1 MTRAGAGLRHWG
13 EAARVYLE
21 PRILGVLL
29 LGFASGLPLALTGG
43 TLTMRLAEAGVQ
55 TAAIGFFAWVG
66 LAYGWK
72 FLWSPVVDR
81 VPLPLLS
88 RALGR
93 RRGWLLAT
101 QLALAGATLGLGLAD
116 PAAGLAR
123 VATLAVLVAFLSA
136 TQDIVIDAFRVELV
150 SRDRQGAAAA
160 MLVIGYRLAMFV
172 SGAGALLLAEWYGWE
187 LAYGAMA
194 ALLLAAVAVT
204 LSLPE
209 PAAPDEP
216 APPAGRSG
224 LAFRLEQAVV
234 APFAEFFAR
243 NGAATALLIL
253 LFVVLYKLGDAL
265 LGALTSP
272 LYVQLGF
279 AKSEVAAIVKS
290 WGLVA
295 VLVGGVLGGLVVKRL
310 GLLPALWVCGLAQM
324 GSNLAFLLLWWA
336 GHDLLVLG
344 LTITIENLAGGMGTT
359 AFVAYLSAL
368 CNVTYTATQ
377 YALLSSLMAQAR
389 TFLAGFAGLLQAGL
403 GWPGFILLTTVAALP
418 GLALIRL
425 LDRRLQAAEERP
437 VPLAQGA

>member
-1 MTRAGAGLRHWG
+1 MSAALARWG

-21 PRILGVLL
+21 ARILGILL

-55 TAAIGFFAWVG
+55 VAAIGFFAWVG

-81 VPLPLLS
+81 VPLPVLTRL
-88 RALGR
+88 LGR
-93 RRGWLLAT
+93 RRGWLVLVQLLLAAAVF
-101 QLALAGATLGLGLAD
+101 LLGLAA
-116 PAAGLAR
+116 PEVGLLR
-123 VATLAVLVAFLSA
+123 VAALAVLVAFLSA

-160 MLVIGYRLAMFV
+160 MLVIGYRLAMFA
-172 SGAGALLLAEWYGWE
+172 SGAGALVLAEWYGWE

-194 ALLLAAVAVT
+194 ALLVAAIAVT
-204 LSLPE
+204 LALPE
-209 PAAPDEP
+209 PATPPEP
-216 APPAGRSG
+216 APPPGRG
-224 LAFRLEQAVV
+224 ALAFRLEQAVV

-243 NGAATALLIL
+243 NGVASALLIL

-272 LYVQLGF
+272 LYVGLGF
-279 AKSEVAAIVKS
+279 AKTEVAAIVKS

-295 VLVGGVLGGLVVKRL
+295 VLVGGVFGGLVVRRL
-310 GLLPALWVCGLAQM
+310 GLLPALWVCGIGQM
-324 GSNLAFLLLWWA
+324 ASNLMFLLLWWA
-336 GHDLLVLG
+336 GRDNTVLA
-344 LTITIENLAGGMGTT
+344 LTITVENLAGGMGTT

-389 TFLAGFAGLLQAGL
+389 TFLAGFAGLFQASL
-403 GWPGFILLTTVAALP
+403 GWPGFILLTTLAALP
-418 GLALIRL
+418 GLVLIRL
-425 LDRRLQAAEERP
+425 LDRRLQTAERAASP
-437 VPLAQGA
+437 AVLST

>member
-1 MTRAGAGLRHWG
+1 MDGVAVGRHWG
-13 EAARVYLE
+13 DAARVYLE
-21 PRILGVLL
+21 PRILGILL

-66 LAYGWK
+66 IAYGWK

-81 VPLPLLS
+81 VPLPLFCRL
-88 RALGR
+88 LGR

-101 QLALAGATLGLGLAD
+101 QLALAAAILFLGLAE

-123 VATLAVLVAFLSA
+123 VAALAVLVAFLSA

-150 SRDRQGAAAA
+150 SQDRQGAAAA
-160 MLVIGYRLAMFV
+160 MLVIGYRLAMFA

-187 LAYGAMA
+187 VAYGAMA

-204 LSLPE
+204 LALPE
-209 PAAPDEP
+209 PLV
-216 APPAGRSG
+216 PPVPPKAGA
-224 LAFRLEQAVV
+224 LARLEEAVV

-243 NGAATALLIL
+243 NGARTALLIL

-272 LYVQLGF
+272 LYVTLGF

-295 VLVGGVLGGLVVKRL
+295 VLVGGLLGGLVVKRL
-310 GLLPALWVCGLAQM
+310 GLLPALWVCGIAQM
-324 GSNLAFLLLWWA
+324 GSNLMFLLLYAA

-344 LTITIENLAGGMGTT
+344 ATITVENLAGGMGTT

-368 CNVTYTATQ
+368 CNVSYTATQ

-389 TFLAGFAGLLQAGL
+389 TFLAGFAGLFQTWL
-403 GWPGFILLTTVAALP
+403 GWPGFILLTTLAALP
-418 GLALIRL
+418 GLLLIRL
-425 LDRRLQAAEERP
+425 LDRRLQAAERAVPVAER
-437 VPLAQGA
+437 A

>member
-1 MTRAGAGLRHWG
+1 MSTAVEGRHWS

-43 TLTMRLAEAGVQ
+43 TLTMRLAEAGVEV
-55 TAAIGFFAWVG
+55 AAIGFFAWVG

-81 VPLPLLS
+81 LPLPLLGP
-88 RALGR
+88 RLGR

-101 QLALAGATLGLGLAD
+101 QLALALAIALLGLAD

-123 VATLAVLVAFLSA
+123 VATLAVVVAFLSA

-150 SRDRQGAAAA
+150 SQDRQGAAAA
-160 MLVIGYRLAMFV
+160 MLVIGYRLAMFA

-187 LAYGAMA
+187 AAYAAMA

-204 LSLPE
+204 LALPE
-209 PAAPDEP
+209 PAAPPEP
-216 APPAGRSG
+216 APPPGRSG
-224 LAFRLEQAVV
+224 FAFRLEQAVV

-243 NGAATALLIL
+243 NGAASALSIL

-272 LYVQLGF
+272 LYVTLGF
-279 AKSEVAAIVKS
+279 AKTEVAAIVKS

-295 VLVGGVLGGLVVKRL
+295 VLAGGLLGGLVVRRL

-324 GSNLAFLLLWWA
+324 GSNLMFLLLWWA
-336 GHDLLVLG
+336 GHDNLVLA
-344 LTITIENLAGGMGTT
+344 LTITVENLAGGMGTT

-389 TFLAGFAGLLQAGL
+389 TFLAGFAGLFQASL
-403 GWPGFILLTTVAALP
+403 GWPGFILLTTAAALP
-418 GLALIRL
+418 ALALIRL
-425 LDRRLQAAEERP
+425 LDLRQQAGEARVP
-437 VPLAQGA
+437 VGRAA

>member
-1 MTRAGAGLRHWG
+1 MDGAATDRRWS

-21 PRILGVLL
+21 PRILGILI

-72 FLWSPVVDR
+72 FVWSPLVDR
-81 VPLPLLS
+81 VPLPILT
-88 RALGR
+88 RRLGR
-93 RRGWLLAT
+93 RRGWLLLT
-101 QLALAGATLGLGLAD
+101 QLALVAAIVLLGLAA
-116 PAAGLAR
+116 PEAGLAQ
-123 VATLAVLVAFLSA
+123 VAALAVLVAFLSA

-150 SRDRQGAAAA
+150 SPDRQGAAAA
-160 MLVIGYRLAMFV
+160 MLVIGYRLAMFA
-172 SGAGALLLAEWYGWE
+172 SGAGALLLAEWYGWSF
-187 LAYGAMA
+187 AYAVMA

-204 LSLPE
+204 LALPE
-209 PAAPDEP
+209 PAAPVEREAVGDRP
-216 APPAGRSG
+216 G
-224 LAFRLEQAVV
+224 LGAWVERAVV

-243 NGAATALLIL
+243 NGAASALLVL

-272 LYVQLGF
+272 LYVGLGF
-279 AKSEVAAIVKS
+279 SKSEVAAIVKT

-295 VLVGGVLGGLVVKRL
+295 VLLGGVVGGLLVRRL
-310 GLLPALWVCGLAQM
+310 GLLPGLWVCGIAQM
-324 GSNLAFLLLWWA
+324 ASNLVFLLLWAA
-336 GHDLLVLG
+336 GHDNRVLA

-359 AFVAYLSAL
+359 AFVAYLSSL

-389 TFLAGFAGLLQAGL
+389 TFLAGFAGLLQVSL
-403 GWPGFILLTTVAALP
+403 GWPGFILLTAAAALP
-418 GLALIRL
+418 GLALLRL
-425 LDRRLQAAEERP
+425 LDRRVRSAGAPTPAALG
-437 VPLAQGA
+437 VS

>member
-1 MTRAGAGLRHWG
+1 MSEPAAAQRWL

-21 PRILGVLL
+21 PRILGILL

-101 QLALAGATLGLGLAD
+101 QLALAAATSGLGLAD
-116 PAAGLAR
+116 PATDLAR
-123 VATLAVLVAFLSA
+123 VAGLAVLVAFLSA

-204 LSLPE
+204 LTLPE
-209 PAAPDEP
+209 PAVPTEP
-216 APPAGRSG
+216 APPPGRG
-224 LAFRLEQAVV
+224 ALAFRLEQAVV

-243 NGAATALLIL
+243 NGAATAILIL

-272 LYVQLGF
+272 LYVGLGF

-324 GSNLAFLLLWWA
+324 ASNLMFLLLYWA

-403 GWPGFILLTTVAALP
+403 GWPGFVLLTTVAALP
-418 GLALIRL
+418 GLLLIRL
-425 LDRRLQAAEERP
+425 LERRLQPAEERP
-437 VPLAQGA
+437 VPLVQGA

>member
-1 MTRAGAGLRHWG
+1 MDGAATDRRWS

-21 PRILGVLL
+21 PRILGILI

-72 FLWSPVVDR
+72 FVWSPIVDR
-81 VPLPLLS
+81 VPLPLLT
-88 RALGR
+88 RRLGR
-93 RRGWLLAT
+93 RRGWLLLT
-101 QLALAGATLGLGLAD
+101 QLTLVAAIVLLGLAA
-116 PAAGLAR
+116 PEAGLAR
-123 VATLAVLVAFLSA
+123 VAALAVLVAFLSA

-150 SRDRQGAAAA
+150 SQDRQGAAAA
-160 MLVIGYRLAMFV
+160 MLVIGYRLAMFA
-172 SGAGALLLAEWYGWE
+172 SGAGALLLAEWYGWS
-187 LAYGAMA
+187 LAYAVMA

-204 LSLPE
+204 LALPE
-209 PAAPDEP
+209 PAAPVEREP
-216 APPAGRSG
+216 VGDRAGLGPWVER
-224 LAFRLEQAVV
+224 AVV

-243 NGAATALLIL
+243 NGAASALLVL

-272 LYVQLGF
+272 LYVGLGF
-279 AKSEVAAIVKS
+279 SKSEVAAIVKT

-295 VLVGGVLGGLVVKRL
+295 VLLGGVVGGLLVRRL
-310 GLLPALWVCGLAQM
+310 GLLPGLWVCGIAQM
-324 GSNLAFLLLWWA
+324 ASNLVFLLLWAA
-336 GHDLLVLG
+336 GHDNRVLA

-359 AFVAYLSAL
+359 AFVAYLSSL

-389 TFLAGFAGLLQAGL
+389 TFLAGFAGLLQVGL
-403 GWPGFILLTTVAALP
+403 GWPGFILLTAVAALP
-418 GLALIRL
+418 GLALLRL
-425 LDRRLQAAEERP
+425 LDRRVRAA
-437 VPLAQGA
+437 GAPAPAALGVS

>member
-1 MTRAGAGLRHWG
+1 MTAAAARRWS

-21 PRILGVLL
+21 PRILGILI

-81 VPLPLLS
+81 VPLPLLC
-88 RALGR
+88 RLLGR

-101 QLALAGATLGLGLAD
+101 QLVLAAAIVALGTAD
-116 PAAGLAR
+116 PAVGLGA
-123 VATLAVLVAFLSA
+123 VAALAVLVAFLSA

-150 SRDRQGAAAA
+150 SQDRQGAAAA
-160 MLVIGYRLAMFV
+160 VLVIGYRLAMFA

-187 LAYGAMA
+187 LAYAAMA
-194 ALLLAAVAVT
+194 VLLLAAVGVT
-204 LSLPE
+204 LALPE
-209 PAAPDEP
+209 PPP
-216 APPAGRSG
+216 PPAGPPGSG
-224 LAFRLEQAVV
+224 ALAHLQEAVV
-234 APFAEFFAR
+234 APFAEFFDR
-243 NGAATALLIL
+243 NGVRGALTIL

-272 LYVQLGF
+272 LYVGLGF

-295 VLVGGVLGGLVVKRL
+295 VLVGGLLGGIVVRRL
-310 GLLPALWVCGLAQM
+310 GLLPALWVCGVAQM
-324 GSNLAFLLLWWA
+324 LSNLAFLVLYWA

-344 LTITIENLAGGMGTT
+344 ITITVENLAGGMGTT
-359 AFVAYLSAL
+359 AFVAYLSSL
-368 CNVTYTATQ
+368 CNLRYTATQ

-389 TFLAGFAGLLQAGL
+389 TFLAGFAGVFQTAL

-418 GLALIRL
+418 GLVLIRL
-425 LDRRLQAAEERP
+425 LARQTAAGAEAP
-437 VPLAQGA
+437 AVPQRA